1 MIFEAH
7 GAFVEVKLIGR
18 HITGEIEVGQPIIVE
33 VADADAAAI
42 VNIRLVEDVERVVFD
57 NVIAETDTGGAGGQ

>member
-1 MIFEAH
+1 MVFETH

-18 HITGEIEVGQPIIVE
+18 HITGKIEVCQPIVIE
-33 VADADAAAI
+33 VADADTTAI

-57 NVIAETDTGGAGGQ
+57 NVIAETDAGGAGR